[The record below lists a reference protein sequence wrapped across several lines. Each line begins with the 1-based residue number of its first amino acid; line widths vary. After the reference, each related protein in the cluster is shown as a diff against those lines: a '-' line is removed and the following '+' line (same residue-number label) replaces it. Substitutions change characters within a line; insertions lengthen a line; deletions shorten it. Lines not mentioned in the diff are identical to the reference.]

1 MIMILQRG
9 EASYML
15 SRRAHFYGDRIHSIR
30 HPGHIS
36 TNGAQIFEHY
46 VLTTHEHTTSTKQEQ
61 IKLNI

>member
-1 MIMILQRG
+1 
-9 EASYML
+9 ML